1 MGQVVEELHTA
12 PALAALAREA
22 GVDLPIT
29 DAVCGVI
36 GGTPIPEVLAT
47 LLARA
52 APAGEF

>member
-1 MGQVVEELHTA
+1 MVAEGLHTA

-29 DAVCGVI
+29 DAVCSVDRRHVD
-36 GGTPIPEVLAT
+36 PDALAT